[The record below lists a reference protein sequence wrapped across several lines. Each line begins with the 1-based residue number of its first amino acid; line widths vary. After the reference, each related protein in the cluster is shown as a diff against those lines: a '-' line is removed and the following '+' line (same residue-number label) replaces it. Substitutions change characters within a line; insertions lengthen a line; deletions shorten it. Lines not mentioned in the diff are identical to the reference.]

1 MDTPDPDPYP
11 RAMLPR
17 LLLAALCLL
26 PALARADAGPPTTSM
41 ATGASST
48 GDSTGASSSTGS
60 ETMPPEYT
68 PCGCTHNQLG
78 GGWSLA
84 LALLGAWSLRRRRA

>member
-1 MDTPDPDPYP
+1 
-11 RAMLPR
+11 MLPR

-41 ATGASST
+41 DSS
-48 GDSTGASSSTGS
+48 GSGSSGSTGA

-68 PCGCTHNQLG
+68 PCGCTHDQLG

-84 LALLGAWSLRRRRA
+84 VALLAAWSLRRRQP

>member
-26 PALARADAGPPTTSM
+26 PALARADAGPPTTS
-41 ATGASST
+41 T
-48 GDSTGASSSTGS
+48 GDSTGASSSSTGS

-84 LALLGAWSLRRRRA
+84 LALLGAWSLRRRKA